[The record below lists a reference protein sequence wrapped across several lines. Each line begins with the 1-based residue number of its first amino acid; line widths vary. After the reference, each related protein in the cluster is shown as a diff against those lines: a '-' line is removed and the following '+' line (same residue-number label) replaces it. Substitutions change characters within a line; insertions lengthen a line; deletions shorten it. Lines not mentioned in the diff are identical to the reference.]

1 MLKHL
6 AHLLVALL
14 TVTGVSGG
22 RGASVSPHAHQ
33 AAPKSPV
40 RVELWGDSMGA
51 QAALLGLQLALSK
64 HAVSANHTFPG
75 TAICD
80 WLADMRREVD
90 PANPAGF
97 HPQAAVFVFSGV
109 SYTACMRDIAGA
121 ELTGAAMINKYRA
134 DAAAAI
140 AIFAKAH
147 VPVYF
152 ASVPISRS
160 DAAAGIVG
168 NTPLAKMYATLPR
181 LHPLTA
187 RFIDAAQAVER
198 GGRYTDT
205 LPCKKGE
212 TCTGHWPDGTAT
224 VVVREADGKHSARS
238 PRCRPAI
245 SGAAGLSGR
254 HAWSAALHAGHHGQG
269 PGRLRIRLMRSDSCQ
284 EPDIS
289 RDSEMFGQSSALK
302 RK

>member
-1 MLKHL
+1 VLKHL
-6 AHLLVALL
+6 AHLLVALV

-22 RGASVSPHAHQ
+22 RGASVTPHVRH
-33 AAPKSPV
+33 AAPKTPV
-40 RVELWGDSMGA
+40 RVELWGDSMGM
-51 QAALLGLQLALSK
+51 QAAPSFGLQLALSK
-64 HAVSANHTFPG
+64 HAVSANHTFAG

-80 WLADMRREVD
+80 WLGDMRREVD

-97 HPQAAVFVFSGV
+97 HPQAAVFVFSGI
-109 SYTACMRDIAGA
+109 SYTACMRDSHGA
-121 ELTGAAMINKYRA
+121 ELTGTAMINKYRA

-152 ASVPISRS
+152 ASVPISRD

-168 NTPLAKMYATLPR
+168 NTPLGKMYATLPR

-205 LPCKKGE
+205 LPCEKGE

-224 VVVREADGKHSARS
+224 VVVREADGKHFCPVAEVPTGDQWGLLGCPVVMPGALRYM
-238 PRCRPAI
+238 RAI
-245 SGAAGLSGR
+245 TTRVLGDSGFA
-254 HAWSAALHAGHHGQG
+254 
-269 PGRLRIRLMRSDSCQ
+269 
-284 EPDIS
+284 
-289 RDSEMFGQSSALK
+289 
-302 RK
+302 